1 MSILTYMFLAVT
13 AAGLLVS
20 GGMIAAYCLAKAIFG
35 RKR

>member
-1 MSILTYMFLAVT
+1 MSILAFMTIAVT

-20 GGMIAAYCLAKAIFG
+20 GGMIAAYCLTRAIFG

>member
-13 AAGLLVS
+13 ASGLLVS
-20 GGMIAAYCLAKAIFG
+20 GGMIAAYCLARAIFG

>member
-1 MSILTYMFLAVT
+1 MSILTYMIMAVT

-20 GGMIAAYCLAKAIFG
+20 GGMIAAYCLARAIFG